1 MVTVSKLTFG
11 ATTSTDDSVGNARDS
26 FHPTRES
33 ALIIASHSLEAV
45 KA

>member
-11 ATTSTDDSVGNARDS
+11 AATSTDNSVSNARDS
-26 FHPTRES
+26 FRPAHEP
-33 ALIIASHSLEAV
+33 ALTIASHSLEAV